1 MFEPLMNNDS
11 PKAVG
16 GIDEAKLLV
25 TSALDVNLRAKS
37 RSSLILRNCGEE
49 RVRDAPSALAME
61 E

>member
-1 MFEPLMNNDS
+1 MNNES

-25 TSALDVNLRAKS
+25 TSALDVNLCAKS

-49 RVRDAPSALAME
+49 RVREATSALTMAE
-61 E
+61 